1 MRPGLASPCPAGRE
15 PLRVLMKYN
24 EIIGQV
30 RQEKTQFQ
38 LLDYR
43 YHVHV
48 IKIMIG
54 GCF

>member
-1 MRPGLASPCPAGRE
+1 M
-15 PLRVLMKYN
+15 RVLMKYN